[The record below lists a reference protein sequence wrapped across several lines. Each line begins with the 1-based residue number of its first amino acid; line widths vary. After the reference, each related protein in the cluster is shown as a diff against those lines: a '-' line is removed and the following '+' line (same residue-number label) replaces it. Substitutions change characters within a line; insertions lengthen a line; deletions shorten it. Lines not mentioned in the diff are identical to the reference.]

1 MRPYRWTLELTQLMT
16 ELRYWQ
22 AVLCQVEGRPYNAR
36 FLWRLARALELPTN
50 PTMDTGDMI
59 QIQLKA
65 IKAKLKQKLGDPDCR
80 EKWLEGLT
88 TAQAVET
95 GGDQAKRL

>member
-1 MRPYRWTLELTQLMT
+1 MT
-16 ELRYWQ
+16 ELYYWQ
-22 AVLCQVEGRPYNAR
+22 AVLRQVEGWSYNAR
-36 FLWRLARALELPTN
+36 FLQRLARALELPTN
-50 PTMDTGDMI
+50 PTTDTGDI
-59 QIQLKA
+59 IRIWLKT

-95 GGDQAKRL
+95 GGDQAKRLRHLMHTEEQ